1 VVRTVGMIEDVEV
14 PAGKFHAVRVES
26 EEPVGKELTQK
37 TTTWYAPGVG
47 WVKMVLQFGDAKEV
61 KVLKS
66 FAPGKN

>member
-1 VVRTVGMIEDVEV
+1 MVRT
-14 PAGKFHAVRVES
+14 
-26 EEPVGKELTQK
+26 
-37 TTTWYAPGVG
+37 GVG